1 MLRVEEVRR
10 AKEELLK
17 EAQVELHIERQR
29 NAEQGMLYSKLEERA
44 TSTELELQSTI
55 VHLRAALVAA
65 HGEHYKHLGVVREAK
80 PAASALEDALKW
92 ADEIAPGAREAA
104 AVPGALERQPTR
116 AHVESPPSSPDS

>member
-1 MLRVEEVRR
+1 MLWQVRP
-10 AKEELLK
+10 L

-80 PAASALEDALKW
+80 PAASALPRCRPACRPP
-92 ADEIAPGAREAA
+92 AAP
-104 AVPGALERQPTR
+104 
-116 AHVESPPSSPDS
+116 

>member
-1 MLRVEEVRR
+1 M
-10 AKEELLK
+10 
-17 EAQVELHIERQR
+17 QVELHIERQR

-80 PAASALEDALKW
+80 PAASALEDALRW

-104 AVPGALERQPTR
+104 AAPGALERQPTR
-116 AHVESPPSSPDS
+116 AHIQSPPSSPDS